1 MYDPFVLNWFI
12 KALDRW
18 SGRQEVTHLT
28 PAKTE
33 VWREGGSACMSV
45 SGHKNQEAD
54 WAALTNP
61 LSDCYHLARR
71 GGRDSAQNGIVCVK
85 LLLQFLQPT
94 GSKTKIPL
102 AYFNHF
108 KTKSSVWMNY
118 WANSSPSKPQWLQ
131 FTSTFTQERRGRSR
145 FTMGWSVCLP
155 LMHIHEE

>member
-33 VWREGGSACMSV
+33 VRGKGGVLAWVSV
-45 SGHKNQEAD
+45 ATKTRKQTGQHWPTHCLTATISHGKEAGIQLKTELFVSNCCSNFCSPLVQKPK
-54 WAALTNP
+54 AL
-61 LSDCYHLARR
+61 
-71 GGRDSAQNGIVCVK
+71 
-85 LLLQFLQPT
+85 
-94 GSKTKIPL
+94 
-102 AYFNHF
+102 YFNHF

-118 WANSSPSKPQWLQ
+118 WANSSPSKPRWLQ
-131 FTSTFTQERRGRSR
+131 FTSTFTQERRGRRR
-145 FTMGWSVCLP
+145 FTMGWSVCLS